1 MNIHI
6 AFGKDICFTLWEDDF
21 AKTIELATEGNGDII
36 SLNLEK
42 INSKDIANLLDV
54 AQSTKNWRF
63 VTEEQIKII
72 KKLEN
77 NIQYDTEYNN
87 NVSSFKSR

>member
-21 AKTIELATEGNGDII
+21 AKTIELATQGNGDII

-42 INSKDIANLLDV
+42 INTEEIAKLLDIAQGVDD
-54 AQSTKNWRF
+54 WCF
-63 VTEEQIKII
+63 VSDSQMEII

-77 NIQYDTEYNN
+77 NI
-87 NVSSFKSR
+87 

>member
-42 INSKDIANLLDV
+42 INTEEIAKLLDIA
-54 AQSTKNWRF
+54 QSADDWCF
-63 VTEEQIKII
+63 VSDSQMEII

-77 NIQYDTEYNN
+77 NI
-87 NVSSFKSR
+87 